1 MNLDELVFAW
11 STPARRFPAKAIDLC
26 TQSPELGRAV
36 ARAVLLPLLED
47 AKAGAEPRFLPKQE
61 DQEDDAPE
69 YYDPATSHGAV
80 HACFVLGWHGDTE
93 DQDLAD
99 AVLSLDEAQLAAL
112 LGDCAPIV
120 LPQLLRV
127 LPDDALLGR
136 SDVAFPVE
144 AALQDEVLRRA
155 YEGPLSLDGAREEL
169 KRYLKAAEGAEDQ
182 HRYNLALLGLLAVC
196 DQSHRAELEGY
207 YNAPLGDGTL
217 RDADFDALA
226 KSTDDIAKDIPQHLQ
241 LLDPREVEHV
251 ADFGWEKPAKVAKK
265 KPRKKVKKKKP
276 KGKKR

>member
-127 LPDDALLGR
+127 LPDDALLARLEPFVLDDLVQLDDNGIFVTDLGR
-136 SDVAFPVE
+136 DFVRQIAAAFDPY
-144 AALQDEVLRRA
+144 LDRRA
-155 YEGPLSLDGAREEL
+155 HS
-169 KRYLKAAEGAEDQ
+169 
-182 HRYNLALLGLLAVC
+182 
-196 DQSHRAELEGY
+196 S
-207 YNAPLGDGTL
+207 
-217 RDADFDALA
+217 
-226 KSTDDIAKDIPQHLQ
+226 
-241 LLDPREVEHV
+241 V
-251 ADFGWEKPAKVAKK
+251 A
-265 KPRKKVKKKKP
+265 
-276 KGKKR
+276 